1 MRSVIN
7 EPIKPR
13 PLIRNYFNPRLRGQR
28 ERDLSTIRY
37 YAGTRLFRAYS
48 PSIYTRGVSA
58 SIFHQ
63 VHVDR
68 RDDSHVSSDGKF
80 GCVYWSFWISIRDG
94 KDLWILWRNDWRIFK
109 KIIRGRWLVQL
120 CIKVK
125 QNFNQNLE
133 LIQIFKKTHIN
144 YSVLKNVSFLIVS
157 FRRYIYTRFWCAV
170 IESRN
175 FSIIWC
181 DSWRKWRWNDDDV
194 SFAELRNIAARF
206 RETLKGSEKLITQ
219 ISSVILLVSSL

>member
-37 YAGTRLFRAYS
+37 YAGTGLFRAYS

-80 GCVYWSFWISIRDG
+80 GCVYW
-94 KDLWILWRNDWRIFK
+94 
-109 KIIRGRWLVQL
+109 
-120 CIKVK
+120 
-125 QNFNQNLE
+125 NL
-133 LIQIFKKTHIN
+133 
-144 YSVLKNVSFLIVS
+144 
-157 FRRYIYTRFWCAV
+157 
-170 IESRN
+170 
-175 FSIIWC
+175 
-181 DSWRKWRWNDDDV
+181 
-194 SFAELRNIAARF
+194 
-206 RETLKGSEKLITQ
+206 
-219 ISSVILLVSSL
+219 

>member
-1 MRSVIN
+1 MT
-7 EPIKPR
+7 
-13 PLIRNYFNPRLRGQR
+13 LTFRLTESLDACIGTF
-28 ERDLSTIRY
+28 EFRY
-37 YAGTRLFRAYS
+37 AMGE
-48 PSIYTRGVSA
+48 
-58 SIFHQ
+58 
-63 VHVDR
+63 
-68 RDDSHVSSDGKF
+68 
-80 GCVYWSFWISIRDG
+80 G